1 MGKGKKTFEWLKK
14 IKEMDKNNWLILGLV
29 GVLLL
34 VIAIPTEKKEETPGG
49 ELKKQKM
56 GEKENQTETGRG
68 QRGDYK
74 EELEEELTEM
84 LQNMEGV
91 GKVKVMIT
99 LKDGGE
105 SVVEK
110 DSSDTSN
117 KTEETDKEGASRT
130 EIALQSQK
138 ETVYDGKTDSTPFIA
153 KELNPKVE
161 GVLILAE
168 GADNTVVKQNIS
180 DAVLA
185 LFSVDAHKIKVVK
198 MSVQEENK

>member
-1 MGKGKKTFEWLKK
+1 MGKERKNFEWLKK
-14 IKEMDKNNWLILGLV
+14 LKEMDKNNWLILGLI

-34 VIAIPTEKKEETPGG
+34 VIAIPTEKKEETPIR
-49 ELKKQKM
+49 ESKTQKI
-56 GEKENQTETGRG
+56 GEKENQTETGRV
-68 QRGDYK
+68 QSGDYK

-117 KTEETDKEGASRT
+117 KTEEIDKEGTSRT

-198 MSVQEENK
+198 MCNTY

>member
-1 MGKGKKTFEWLKK
+1 MGKERKNFEWLKK
-14 IKEMDKNNWLILGLV
+14 LKEMNKNNWLILGLI

-34 VIAIPTEKKEETPGG
+34 VIAIPTEKKEETPIR
-49 ELKKQKM
+49 ESKTQKI
-56 GEKENQTETGRG
+56 GEKENQTETGRV
-68 QRGDYK
+68 QSGDYK

-105 SVVEK
+105 SIVEK

-117 KTEETDKEGASRT
+117 KTEETDKEGTSRT

-198 MSVQEENK
+198 MCNTY